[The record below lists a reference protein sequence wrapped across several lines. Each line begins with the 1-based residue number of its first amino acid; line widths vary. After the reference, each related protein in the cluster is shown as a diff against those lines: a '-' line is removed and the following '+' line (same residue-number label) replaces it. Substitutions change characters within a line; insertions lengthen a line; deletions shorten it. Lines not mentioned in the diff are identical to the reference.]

1 MSLADIFSPPK
12 PIDPSKIQGYMH
24 SDYTDKLGQLGDNM
38 LDPNS
43 GLNQAWKN
51 SFNLQAQDNAY
62 TQNRLSTANQFR
74 GGMSN
79 QSGILEAIKNQ
90 NTGKSLGE
98 GMEGYRGFAL
108 GQGQNAMGA
117 YQGAQQ
123 GDLATGEAMA
133 SAYGQNI
140 TNRNNYNSGMMSTVM
155 GLAGPALM
163 MACDP
168 KFKRNMKRVG
178 SVKTTKK
185 PIGMYEFNYK
195 FDPPNAQKRMGF
207 NADDIKK
214 QFKSAVHKDRN
225 GMDWVNM
232 NKMREVIR

>member
-1 MSLADIFSPPK
+1 
-12 PIDPSKIQGYMH
+12 MH

-98 GMEGYRGFAL
+98 GMEGYRNFAL
-108 GQGQNAMGA
+108 QQGQNAGNMYGQAGA
-117 YQGAQQ
+117 MDMQGN
-123 GDLATGEAMA
+123 EAVA

-178 SVKTTKK
+178 SVKTIKK

-232 NKMREVIR
+232 NKMQEVIR